1 MRETHASSVMHLQ
14 DEDDMD
20 ESDDELDEDELD
32 DEDDNDDDKED
43 EEEGWRVA
51 RRDVRHAEG

>member
-1 MRETHASSVMHLQ
+1 MRETHASSVMHLE
-14 DEDDMD
+14 DEDEMD
-20 ESDDELDEDELD
+20 EFDDELDEDELD
-32 DEDDNDDDKED
+32 DEDDNDDEEDD